1 MSTLPIYKLP
11 IRHHYVLDAD
21 GHHPWRVGWPKSERV
36 WYGDLTAEEIIEE
49 LHAIA
54 ATIWQQ
60 AGIDLEIEAIEPLDL
75 PEWYR
80 YPPTRLG
87 HYTDD
92 ADVHGALVGSV
103 WAQGQRFLNVI
114 WVRSFRHDS
123 IVGDVMGSTYS
134 GGYYRSSSGGW
145 YGWVPSYGIVVESSV
160 GGGDELRGN
169 DVSSMGGVLAHEVGH
184 AMGLNHVFSDF
195 INGIR
200 TEERWMEFTLSPF
213 VDDVSGLG
221 DYRVQRN
228 LMSYFDARGRH
239 VEGLSTI
246 PSDGIDLSEVSLT
259 DSQCKRARL
268 TLLRRMNVLQAV
280 LANPDV
286 EKTPNSFQELNS
298 SREATGLTRLPIL
311 PDCVPREV
319 LMALL

>member
-1 MSTLPIYKLP
+1 MSTLPIHKLP
-11 IRHHYVLDAD
+11 IRHHYVVDAD

-60 AGIDLEIEAIEPLDL
+60 AGIDLEIESIEPLDL

-114 WVRSFRHDS
+114 WVREFMKNTA
-123 IVGDVMGSTYS
+123 GTTYS
-134 GGYYRSSSGGW
+134 GSYYLSRTGAW
-145 YGWVPSYGIVVESSV
+145 YAWIPSYGIVVESSV
-160 GGGDELRGN
+160 GGGNELRGD
-169 DVSSMGGVLAHEVGH
+169 DVRSMAGILAHEVGH
-184 AMGLNHVFSDF
+184 AMGLAHVFEDF
-195 INGIR
+195 NSGKR
-200 TEERWMEFTLSPF
+200 TEEPWMAFTLSPF
-213 VDDVSGLG
+213 GDDVSGLTT
-221 DYRVQRN
+221 YNVQRN
-228 LMSYFDARGRH
+228 LMSYYDLRGG
-239 VEGLSTI
+239 EGTSTI
-246 PSDGIDLSEVSLT
+246 PSGGIDFGEIALT
-259 DSQCKRARL
+259 GSQCLRARL

-280 LANPDV
+280 AARPG
-286 EKTPNSFQELNS
+286 EGAPTSFEDIN
-298 SREATGLTRLPIL
+298 RERETTGLPRLPLL
-311 PDCVPREV
+311 PDCLPGEV
-319 LMALL
+319 WMALS